1 MDPCWS
7 HCSWRPK
14 RRFHVYHAAN
24 GSEAASR
31 IHQVEGK
38 IDLVITDVMMPLVTG
53 PELADWVRYVWPH
66 ISVLFVL
73 AFFHPS
79 RLELSQEDLDL
90 YFLANPFGLS
100 ALTCKMSSCRARR

>member
-1 MDPCWS
+1 
-7 HCSWRPK
+7 
-14 RRFHVYHAAN
+14 
-24 GSEAASR
+24 
-31 IHQVEGK
+31 
-38 IDLVITDVMMPLVTG
+38 VITDVMMPLVTE

-79 RLELSQEDLDL
+79 RLEDLDL

-100 ALTCKMSSCRARR
+100 ALTCKVEFVTGQTLKGWAAELASWPYVV